1 MEPKKYIQDYNQ
13 GPGIEFSMAV
23 LCYRTEKEII
33 PFIEKLHHVMSLF
46 RFNWEIVLVANYWK
60 NSKDLT
66 PEIAKKLSEKLDHV
80 RYIAE
85 SKEGGMGWDM
95 KRGLDACQG
104 HYIGVI
110 DGDGQFPVENI
121 FSCFAKIKSE
131 NFDFVKTYR
140 VFRKD
145 GIYRNI
151 ISIGYN
157 FFFKILYPKYRGF
170 QDVNGKPKIMK
181 REVYEKMELRS
192 TDWFL
197 DAELIINAMQMNLRI
212 AELPVKF
219 ESLHGRGS
227 FVKLEALLEFAK
239 NLFKYRFKKSFRK

>member
-1 MEPKKYIQDYNQ
+1 MEPKKNIQDYNQ

-23 LCYRTEKEII
+23 LCYRSEKEII
-33 PFIEKLHHVMSLF
+33 PFIEKLHHVMNLF
-46 RFNWEIVLVANYWK
+46 RFEWEIVLVANYWK

-104 HYIGVI
+104 QYIGVI

-151 ISIGYN
+151 ISIVYN

-170 QDVNGKPKIMK
+170 HDVNGKPKIMK
-181 REVYEKMELRS
+181 REVYEKMELHT

-219 ESLHGRGS
+219 ESLNGRGS
-227 FVKLEALLEFAK
+227 FVKFAALLEFAK
-239 NLFKYRFKKSFRK
+239 NLFKYRFKK